1 MIGEDKRL
9 QLVQVARSNMDKY
22 LNRPGS
28 DKLFEWVERSD
39 FYTAPASTAFHGNY
53 PGGLLEHSLN
63 VFELLGD
70 KVVRYGLSFSAET
83 ILIAGMFH
91 DLCKVNFYKLD
102 DEDATEP
109 QKKFLAGLLQ
119 KTGHKLALKGK
130 MNKAYCSD
138 LIDWLNKGK
147 QGPEPEYKYAYKYD
161 DQLPLGHGEKSV
173 FLLERHIAL
182 TDEEAVA
189 IRFHMVAFD
198 AGIHFNYPSGFPFQ
212 QAVKQYPLLT
222 LLFTADYEASN
233 ILEANKN
240 EWKNKH

>member
-1 MIGEDKRL
+1 
-9 QLVQVARSNMDKY
+9 
-22 LNRPGS
+22 
-28 DKLFEWVERSD
+28 
-39 FYTAPASTAFHGNY
+39 
-53 PGGLLEHSLN
+53 
-63 VFELLGD
+63 
-70 KVVRYGLSFSAET
+70 
-83 ILIAGMFH
+83 
-91 DLCKVNFYKLD
+91 
-102 DEDATEP
+102 
-109 QKKFLAGLLQ
+109 
-119 KTGHKLALKGK
+119 